1 MAATLR
7 EYISI
12 KPPSGNSTQVKA
24 MRPLIVGQNRLG
36 GAVSYFGTIVED
48 LKEIMM
54 VHADATTAF
63 VEEEKKINDDEH
75 LHRSDVIKPLT
86 SYTEIGKK
94 KDKKS
99 EVLQEKNADDDE
111 DKGKKLAKDEEKEM
125 SWFGKFMKGI
135 APLIK
140 FLSTAFTTF
149 LTYGAFKW
157 LADPN
162 NTKAASTV
170 LKAVSGIVGFAMKLG
185 GLGISQ
191 TMDGITR
198 VFGVNPDSKGI
209 GKVFDKMF
217 GVFQIVGGLST
228 LWAASRV
235 LMPWKLVGDV
245 KMMKRLGQI
254 LKQIKNVFK
263 VKGPKVTKGQGGK
276 VKGRPKVKITGS
288 KVGLKDRAKQFAK
301 TQVKK
306 VKNIRAG
313 LTNFGSNIGSNIGN
327 FIEKAKNTKS
337 SIVSNVKNIAGKA
350 NKFVTKHGKTAYNW
364 GKNQAKNINNL
375 AELVKDPKKLASTVQ
390 TRLKD
395 TLRPVIEKNPTIK
408 KLLNLKNVEKAKN
421 IAKTTVKAAITSK
434 EMADLS
440 KFLKGAKDR
449 FKIGGIDKVIAA
461 VMGLVDYGLGESPIN
476 AIINATAGLLGYS
489 AGFALGAPFGGVTG
503 FLTGAVG
510 GIAGDFIGNLLLKG
524 MAKTPGVKKLTEIP
538 DPLAPSMG
546 LSERPL
552 LRDLNPKR
560 VETVTKDSISTK
572 GKVSGNFDL
581 STGKG
586 YINGREVPLEE
597 YSAFANMSA
606 GEKLAKY
613 GKTEM
618 AAGGIVEPTEN
629 LGQKIKGKKNPGVY
643 SEQLHNLFKGV
654 QHNQATPMTSL
665 ASPVLDLKVNETN
678 TTTLPTPT
686 INNKVGSL
694 TSSSEAKVQRSK
706 ETTRTTRL
714 MVMRQQII
722 RSVQTPP
729 PRVLDASKSVSPLI
743 T

>member
-48 LKEIMM
+48 LREIMM

-75 LHRSDVIKPLT
+75 LHRSDIIKPLT

-125 SWFGKFMKGI
+125 SWFGNFMKGI

-254 LKQIKNVFK
+254 LKQVKNVFN

-313 LTNFGSNIGSNIGN
+313 LSNLGSNIGSNIGN

-364 GKNQAKNINNL
+364 GKNQAKNISNL

-395 TLRPVIEKNPTIK
+395 TLKPVIEKNPTIK
-408 KLLNLKNVEKAKN
+408 KLLNLKNVQKAKN

-434 EMADLS
+434 EMKDLS

-461 VMGLVDYGLGESPIN
+461 VMGLINYGLGESPIN
-476 AIINATAGLLGYS
+476 ALINATAGLLGYS

-510 GIAGDFIGNLLLKG
+510 GIAGDYIGNLLLKG
-524 MAKTPGVKKLTEIP
+524 MAKTPGVKKLTEIQ
-538 DPLAPSMG
+538 DPLAPAMG

-560 VETVTKDSISTK
+560 VENIVKSKISIVNGVIVEDSLSGSST
-572 GKVSGNFDL
+572 
-581 STGKG
+581 
-586 YINGREVPLEE
+586 INGKPQ
-597 YSAFANMSA
+597 
-606 GEKLAKY
+606 
-613 GKTEM
+613 EM
-618 AAGGIVEPTEN
+618 AQGGMVEPTEN
-629 LGQKIKGKKNPGVY
+629 LGQRVKGKKNPGVY

-686 INNKVGSL
+686 INNKVGTL
-694 TSSSEAKVQRSK
+694 TSSAEARVQRSK